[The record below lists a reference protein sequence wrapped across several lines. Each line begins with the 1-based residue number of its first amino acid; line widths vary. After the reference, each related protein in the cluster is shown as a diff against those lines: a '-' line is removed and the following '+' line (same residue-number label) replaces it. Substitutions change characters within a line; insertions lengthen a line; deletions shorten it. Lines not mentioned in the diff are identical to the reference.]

1 MLTTFTLLCN
11 RSLEIFHV
19 KLKLCTHWTTPQFSL
34 SQTPGS
40 ENSTL
45 FLCILTTL
53 DNSYKCNNMMSFCDW
68 LISLNTI
75 SWKFIHVVAHI
86 RVPFSKNTNTF
97 LKSIYNIP
105 HFLYPFIHQ
114 WMFGFLYLLATVN
127 SAAVNMRVQISFG
140 DLALSYFRYKTKSGI
155 AGSYGNSIFNFFFS
169 FLRNLHTVFH
179 SGCTNLHSHQQCTGF
194 QILHFLSNTCEGPG
208 CPIPAEEVHIAQV
221 CEVKLKVA
229 GDLEEGKGVERQVNV
244 SSILGIKAY
253 T

>member
-1 MLTTFTLLCN
+1 MQQISRNFSWKTQTLHPLN
-11 RSLEIFHV
+11 NSPVFPLSSPWQW
-19 KLKLCTHWTTPQFSL
+19 KLNFVSMHFA
-34 SQTPGS
+34 
-40 ENSTL
+40 
-45 FLCILTTL
+45 TL
-53 DNSYKCNNMMSFCDW
+53 DNSYKCNNTMSYCDW

-155 AGSYGNSIFNFFFS
+155 AGSYGNSIFNFFFLFWGTS
-169 FLRNLHTVFH
+169 ILFSIVAAPIYIP
-179 SGCTNLHSHQQCTGF
+179 TNSAQGSKFSTSSAILVRAQAAQSLLKRC
-194 QILHFLSNTCEGPG
+194 ILHRYVRWSSRWPG
-208 CPIPAEEVHIAQV
+208 I
-221 CEVKLKVA
+221 
-229 GDLEEGKGVERQVNV
+229 
-244 SSILGIKAY
+244 
-253 T
+253 